1 MSEVE
6 VVRKGNPRNHLTIAK
21 DRVTLKLAD
30 DVDGPTEAWLT
41 EFARRIAQKHQPTL
55 VHTLRATFRTS
66 DVFSISLAPGSLKR
80 GGKYVR
86 CSSSEFDMPK
96 LEERP

>member
-1 MSEVE
+1 MIEIE

-21 DRVTLKLAD
+21 DRVTLKLAP

-66 DVFSISLAPGSLKR
+66 GILSISLAPGSLKR

-86 CSSSEFDMPK
+86 CPSFEFGMPK
-96 LEERP
+96 LEKKP